1 MILVFG
7 GTTEGKKVATLLQEK
22 SMPFVYSTK
31 TNIPF
36 QENDIAN
43 YRYGALDQKQ
53 LEKYL
58 LENDVKIIINA
69 SHPFAELL
77 HNTIANVAES
87 LQIPVIR
94 FGRKLLPKTINPLV
108 SYVNTYDDACELLEK
123 HQVILALTG
132 VQSIKRLKPWW
143 QKQSIFF
150 RILNRPESL
159 AIAAESNFPEKQLI
173 LGLPSDN
180 LEKEID
186 LINTKSIDLILTK
199 ETGNSGFL
207 STKINA
213 ALKTDTQI
221 IIITQPEIP
230 PYFQQVFNVVELENL
245 LTSTQRSLSLTNN
258 TTVKWD

>member
-7 GTTEGKKVATLLQEK
+7 GTTEGKKVAKLLQEK

-36 QENDIAN
+36 QENDIAT
-43 YRYGALDQKQ
+43 YRYGALNEKQ

-58 LENDVKIIINA
+58 LENSIEIIINA

-77 HNTIANVAES
+77 HNTIANTAEKM
-87 LQIPVIR
+87 QIPVIR
-94 FGRKLLPKTINPLV
+94 FGRKLLSKTTSSLV
-108 SYVNTYDDACELLEK
+108 TYVNTYDEATKLFNESHIL
-123 HQVILALTG
+123 LALTG
-132 VQSIKRLKPWW
+132 VQSIKKLKPWW
-143 QKQSIFF
+143 QKQPIYF

-159 AIAAESNFPEKQLI
+159 AIAAESNFPNKQLI

-186 LINTKSIDLILTK
+186 LINKKAINLILTK

-213 ALKTDTQI
+213 ALKTNTQI
-221 IIITQPEIP
+221 IIINQPKIP
-230 PYFQQVFNVVELENL
+230 QYFKLVFNENELDKLITEIQ
-245 LTSTQRSLSLTNN
+245 SSISLTNN
-258 TTVKWD
+258 TAKWD